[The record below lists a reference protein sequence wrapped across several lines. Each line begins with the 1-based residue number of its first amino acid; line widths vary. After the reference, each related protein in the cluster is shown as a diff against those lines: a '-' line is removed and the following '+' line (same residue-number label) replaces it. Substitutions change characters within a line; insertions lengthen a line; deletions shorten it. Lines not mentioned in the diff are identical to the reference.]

1 MMIIRHIIAI
11 LVLPF
16 VMTVLVPRWLM
27 NGYAGSDTRW
37 IDGTYT
43 ATFAHLAG
51 ILILML
57 GISLFIWCVTLFA
70 RVGRG
75 TLAPWDPTRHLVVV
89 GPYRFVRNPMI
100 SAVLVIL
107 IGEALFTGSRLLAS
121 WVVIFFF
128 INAIYFRLLEEP
140 GLDRRFGDEYRRYKA
155 AVPRWIPRPTPW
167 KNT

>member
-1 MMIIRHIIAI
+1 MTIIRHFIAI
-11 LVLPF
+11 LLLPF

-27 NGYAGSDTRW
+27 SAFAQSDTRW
-37 IDGTYT
+37 IDGTLT

-51 ILILML
+51 MLILLL
-57 GISLFIWCVTLFA
+57 GVSLFIWCLTLFA

-75 TLAPWDPTRHLVVV
+75 TLAPWDPTRHLVVA

-100 SAVLVIL
+100 SGVLIIL
-107 IGEALFTGSRLLAS
+107 IGESLYTGSQVIAI
-121 WVVIFFF
+121 WAVVFFL
-128 INAIYFRLLEEP
+128 INVTYFRLLEEP

-167 KNT
+167 KNA